1 MILEVKVKPGA
12 GKDRIL
18 KVDPS
23 GMLEVALKAKAEKNQ
38 ANESLCRFMEKTFN
52 LARGSVKILRGK
64 TQRKKTLKLE
74 ISEEEFLK
82 KLEELAQGL

>member
-12 GKDRIL
+12 GKDRL
-18 KVDPS
+18 VKVDPS
-23 GMLEVALKAKAEKNQ
+23 GMLEIALKAKAEKNQ
-38 ANESLCRFMEKTFN
+38 ANDSLCRFLEKTFK

-64 TQRKKTLKLE
+64 SQRKKTLKLE

-82 KLEELAQGL
+82 RLKELSQGS